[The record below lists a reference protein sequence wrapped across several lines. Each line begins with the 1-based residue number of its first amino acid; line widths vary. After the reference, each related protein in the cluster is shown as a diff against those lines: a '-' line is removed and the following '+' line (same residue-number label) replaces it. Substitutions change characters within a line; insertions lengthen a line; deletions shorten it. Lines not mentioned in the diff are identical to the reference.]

1 MALIAAEE
9 RQVAKLILLS
19 LAISSLADRK
29 MILYKIWCFYN
40 GSSFPFPVE
49 INPALT
55 VLDLKR
61 AIGSRLALPGLKLI
75 GDLITL
81 YLVRVRLGSKFNVL
95 NKRDLK
101 VPSSEESLENVF
113 LAPPEDGFIHFVIDA
128 PKEAW
133 VDREGRAMGLVV
145 RSLKGELEDL
155 CVPGPPIY
163 TTQGENTLERAE
175 PPISSKEGDDA
186 GMRDKRDEEDESE
199 DKNKEKQKKGKQRA
213 PTHQPPTSHWT
224 SIRPTESP
232 HKEGQVVGEYDQSIE
247 TGEQHQ
253 HPFIP
258 GTNPLKVLKQ
268 IEREQAT
275 GRRLVTKDGYTF
287 KIPEGFKLSGQLTE
301 HDGSD
306 EDGDEWED
314 EDEDEDDTLL
324 SRLLTMAMGDLHDVS
339 RQFTHADGSKPGSF
353 APFDSIL
360 VDFDW

>member
-1 MALIAAEE
+1 
-9 RQVAKLILLS
+9 
-19 LAISSLADRK
+19 
-29 MILYKIWCFYN
+29 
-40 GSSFPFPVE
+40 
-49 INPALT
+49 
-55 VLDLKR
+55 
-61 AIGSRLALPGLKLI
+61 
-75 GDLITL
+75 
-81 YLVRVRLGSKFNVL
+81 VRLGSKFNVL

-101 VPSSEESLENVF
+101 VPSSEELLENVF
-113 LAPPEDGFIHFVIDA
+113 VAPPEDGFIHFVIDA

-163 TTQGENTLERAE
+163 TTQGENTFERAE
-175 PPISSKEGDDA
+175 PPISSEEEGDDA

-199 DKNKEKQKKGKQRA
+199 DKDKEKQKKGKQRA
-213 PTHQPPTSHWT
+213 PTHQPPTSRRT

-232 HKEGQVVGEYDQSIE
+232 HKEGQVVGEYDQPME

-314 EDEDEDDTLL
+314 EDEDDTLL